1 MPVIASSQ
9 MRGTTRAIGA
19 SLLRE
24 PAAKVV
30 LLIQTFRCVML
41 FLLVWSATW
50 YVVVVVVVVVVAA
63 VIVVVVV
70 VPVTVP
76 VVIVIVAAGVVVDV
90 LFFGC
95 KSRSASDR
103 PCGCCMLWE
112 SMLLSF
118 VVAVCVVVVSVVVL
132 CRSF

>member
-50 YVVVVVVVVVVAA
+50 YVVVVVVVVVVVA
-63 VIVVVVV
+63 VVVVVVV

>member
-1 MPVIASSQ
+1 MVSD
-9 MRGTTRAIGA
+9 
-19 SLLRE
+19 
-24 PAAKVV
+24 
-30 LLIQTFRCVML
+30 
-41 FLLVWSATW
+41 
-50 YVVVVVVVVVVAA
+50 VVVVVVVLVFVSVVVISVVAA
-63 VIVVVVV
+63 
-70 VPVTVP
+70 
-76 VVIVIVAAGVVVDV
+76 VVVDV

-118 VVAVCVVVVSVVVL
+118 VVAVCVVVGSVVEL